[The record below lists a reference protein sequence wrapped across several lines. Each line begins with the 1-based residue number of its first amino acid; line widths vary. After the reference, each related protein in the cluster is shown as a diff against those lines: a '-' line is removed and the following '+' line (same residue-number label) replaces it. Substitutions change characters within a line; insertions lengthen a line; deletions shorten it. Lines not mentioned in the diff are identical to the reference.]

1 MSDGNLGVQGWL
13 EQVFFGGM
21 ELSVLSTP
29 AFIVLIVAQR
39 VYPDAVPIAGLQAI
53 AAGSIAIA
61 AFRNEAVDVGTW
73 PRRSE
78 LTSLPLR
85 LVYFSAVFFLA
96 TMGVA
101 HAVHTAGSWW
111 LVLLGSVV
119 QVVGLAGFPT
129 AYQLVHG
136 DPVLKPVER
145 V

>member
-1 MSDGNLGVQGWL
+1 MSGSELGYLGWL

-29 AFIVLIVAQR
+29 TFTVLVIAQQ
-39 VYPDAVPIAGLQAI
+39 VYPDAVPLAGLQAI
-53 AAGSIAIA
+53 AAGSIALA
-61 AFRNEAVDVGTW
+61 LFRNEAVDVGTW

-78 LTSLPLR
+78 LSSLPLR
-85 LVYFSAVFFLA
+85 LLYFSAVFFIA

-101 HAVHTAGSWW
+101 YAVHSVGSWW
-111 LVLLGSVV
+111 LVLLGGVV

-136 DPVLKPVER
+136 DPVLKPAER

>member
-1 MSDGNLGVQGWL
+1 MSERGLGYLGWL

-29 AFIVLIVAQR
+29 TFTVLIIAQR
-39 VYPDAVPIAGLQAI
+39 VYPDAVPVAGLQAI
-53 AAGSIAIA
+53 AAGSIALA
-61 AFRNEAVDVGTW
+61 LFRTEAVDVGTW

-78 LTSLPLR
+78 LSSLPLR

-101 HAVHTAGSWW
+101 YAIHAVGSWW
-111 LVLLGSVV
+111 LALLGGVV

-129 AYQLVHG
+129 AYRLVHG
-136 DPVLKPVER
+136 DPVLKPAER